1 MTGNLVR
8 RVQQL
13 EGARQDKQQVYV
25 FRRGPED
32 DAALEEAKR
41 QADKDGKLLII
52 LSWFGAQP

>member
-13 EGARQDKQQVYV
+13 EGARQDKQQAYV

-32 DAALEEAKR
+32 DTALEEAKR
-41 QADKDGKLLII
+41 QADKDGKLLVI
-52 LSWFGAQP
+52 LSWLNGQP